1 MSSGLHRRNGSV
13 LGSFPGPL
21 RAGDRPEGR
30 PGIAGQRLPDWR
42 PYRGPRSL
50 AEARRHQSVE
60 RWKATETWIFGAR
73 GTQFRARPG
82 RPSSSCTSSRLGV
95 TRHSCRRRRCIGR
108 GDGRAA
114 SDALVGSADVGDG
127 LRRADHGGA
136 DVRSCINAVYP
147 TRRRGVRTN
156 VRCIERLRYGPSVD
170 GSRLSRD
177 RVRCR
182 AGRSSHLFGLR
193 VRLTGAA
200 GHNALRGSGPGQK
213 LAFIDALAQVG
224 CPDHRIDRFC
234 ITCCLPFPT
243 ITPRLSTRSR
253 SSSLRPNGPAR

>member
-1 MSSGLHRRNGSV
+1 MPRGLRPYPMAGTPRMQEGGACDPRALRLEVAHPEASRRFPMSSGLHRRNGSV

-156 VRCIERLRYGPSVD
+156 VRCIERLRYGPTA
-170 GSRLSRD
+170 GMRKP
-177 RVRCR
+177 RC
-182 AGRSSHLFGLR
+182 
-193 VRLTGAA
+193 
-200 GHNALRGSGPGQK
+200 
-213 LAFIDALAQVG
+213 
-224 CPDHRIDRFC
+224 
-234 ITCCLPFPT
+234 
-243 ITPRLSTRSR
+243 
-253 SSSLRPNGPAR
+253 